1 MPSLRKFA
9 FSSERSIVV
18 FRSEVCL
25 TLLRPRVPRGS
36 HVPSPNRAVLR
47 VYVIAFF
54 LPRAPRATAF
64 TVTLRTY
71 ILALPRFLTAVVSA
85 VVLALFLKAPFPPI
99 PKTTMPRRSA
109 TSSAST
115 DTTTTTTLPEKVQ
128 WPSTFTDGLPL
139 PKIVV
144 FDLDYTLWPF
154 WVDTHVTPPLK
165 PVEGGL
171 KVKDKYGEGFGFY
184 NDVGGVLEAVRYLDI
199 PHSHHKADVTTAQT
213 QEHPHRRC
221 LAHVRPRSRPRNA
234 QAPQDTQRK
243 RIVLTRDRLL
253 RSHANIPRQ
262 QDDALP
268 ENT

>member
-1 MPSLRKFA
+1 V
-9 FSSERSIVV
+9 INVV
-18 FRSEVCL
+18 ASTGPTRDL
-25 TLLRPRVPRGS
+25 TCRA
-36 HVPSPNRAVLR
+36 PNRAVLR

-54 LPRAPRATAF
+54 SATRAPRATAF
-64 TVTLRTY
+64 TVTLRTS
-71 ILALPRFLTAVVSA
+71 ILAFPRFLTVVVSA
-85 VVLALFLKAPFPPI
+85 VVLAFFLKAPLPPI
-99 PKTTMPRRSA
+99 LKTTMPRRSA

-184 NDVGGVLEAVRYLDI
+184 NDVGGVLEAVR
-199 PHSHHKADVTTAQT
+199 
-213 QEHPHRRC
+213 
-221 LAHVRPRSRPRNA
+221 
-234 QAPQDTQRK
+234 
-243 RIVLTRDRLL
+243 
-253 RSHANIPRQ
+253 
-262 QDDALP
+262 
-268 ENT
+268 